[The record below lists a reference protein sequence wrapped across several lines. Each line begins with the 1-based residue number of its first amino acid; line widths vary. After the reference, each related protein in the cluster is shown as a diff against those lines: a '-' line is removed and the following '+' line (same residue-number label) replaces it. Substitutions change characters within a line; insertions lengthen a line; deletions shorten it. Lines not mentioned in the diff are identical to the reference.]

1 VAEGILRTGAA
12 ETSRVEAFSDGV
24 LAIVITLL
32 VLNIKIPDQLAP
44 GDAALW
50 QALAQQLPMLGAW
63 ALSFFFVLVFWVAHH
78 YFFRQLA
85 HIDRGLLWLN
95 GLFLFAIS
103 FTPFPTA
110 LLGLY
115 PGRSASATM
124 LSVAMF
130 ATAGSFSIM
139 RWYATR
145 HARLFR
151 PEHVRYVLVEH
162 PRHFSN
168 RGVLQGNSEDNNTS
182 EGLLTIDGEKHRQQ
196 RRAALSPPHA
206 EGQERRQQGDRDH
219 GKAVV
224 GAGADGSDRGARA
237 LDTYLE
243 QGGELRHQQQQRAQ
257 QPPGKDP
264 RRDRS
269 AAGGGR

>member
-1 VAEGILRTGAA
+1 MTEGILRTGAA

-78 YFFRQLA
+78 YFFRRLA
-85 HIDRGLLWLN
+85 NIDRGLLWLN

-115 PGRSASATM
+115 PGQSASATM
-124 LSVAMF
+124 LSMAMF
-130 ATAGSFSIM
+130 ATAGSFSTT

-151 PEHVRYVLVEH
+151 PEHVAQAHLAMRRSLLGPSLYFATIVAARLAIPASIAIQVAVPLVFFL
-162 PRHFSN
+162 PVR
-168 RGVLQGNSEDNNTS
+168 
-182 EGLLTIDGEKHRQQ
+182 
-196 RRAALSPPHA
+196 P
-206 EGQERRQQGDRDH
+206 
-219 GKAVV
+219 AVAKEV
-224 GAGADGSDRGARA
+224 
-237 LDTYLE
+237 
-243 QGGELRHQQQQRAQ
+243 
-257 QPPGKDP
+257 P
-264 RRDRS
+264 
-269 AAGGGR
+269 

>member
-12 ETSRVEAFSDGV
+12 ETGRVEAFSDGV

-32 VLNIKIPDQLAP
+32 VLNIEIPDQLGP

-85 HIDRGLLWLN
+85 NIDRGLLWLN

-115 PGRSASATM
+115 PGRSASATL
-124 LSVAMF
+124 LSGAMF
-130 ATAGSFSIM
+130 ATAGSFSLM

-151 PEHVRYVLVEH
+151 PEH
-162 PRHFSN
+162 
-168 RGVLQGNSEDNNTS
+168 
-182 EGLLTIDGEKHRQQ
+182 
-196 RRAALSPPHA
+196 AAQA
-206 EGQERRQQGDRDH
+206 
-219 GKAVV
+219 
-224 GAGADGSDRGARA
+224 
-237 LDTYLE
+237 
-243 QGGELRHQQQQRAQ
+243 QRAMRRSLLG
-257 QPPGKDP
+257 PGLYF
-264 RRDRS
+264 
-269 AAGGGR
+269 AAIVAAQWAVPVSIAIQVAVPLLFFLPVRPAVAKEAP